1 MAPHRTRSLN
11 MLPSET
17 NQHLFSWSITASCV
31 ADFSSY
37 RVLSRVSLIIT
48 WPKNYVCRFLI
59 SYFHQLSPGIRYQ
72 LLFLFMVFVISYFL
86 CLWYSLVTFSVH
98 VSASFISETTPTLT
112 PNLPTLFVHC
122 HTIGSIYYFCLYC
135 HSMPYS
141 RTGCTQQYSLS
152 FCHSV
157 KLNYYFRYF

>member
-1 MAPHRTRSLN
+1 MISLIFGVMIFGDMIFGDMIFGNMIFRDMIFGDMLFGN

-59 SYFHQLSPGIRYQ
+59 SYFH
-72 LLFLFMVFVISYFL
+72 
-86 CLWYSLVTFSVH
+86 
-98 VSASFISETTPTLT
+98 
-112 PNLPTLFVHC
+112 
-122 HTIGSIYYFCLYC
+122 
-135 HSMPYS
+135 
-141 RTGCTQQYSLS
+141 
-152 FCHSV
+152 
-157 KLNYYFRYF
+157 